1 MLLDPFSVSK
11 GHRYPDETIV
21 PTALVNLR
29 RSDTYTVGAGG
40 TVGTALHWK
49 LRAATGGVYVGT
61 VAPPGTS
68 FSAGEAAGV
77 VSDYGTAQS
86 SWSALTTVDRT
97 LACGV
102 RVRLVGLPTSTFLP
116 SGTLYFLQIQ
126 SLEYTGATFDTEAEC
141 IQAVTARRGF
151 SITANEL
158 SKMDGAIAPY
168 LPQGPMSFVFS
179 DKDAPGA
186 SFSAVFAGAGG
197 GAVSANGAVVVVG
210 FGLQPGSVLRFDY
223 CHHVEYIP
231 SIPSAGL
238 LEVAVEPPSAAARD
252 GMARAAQIVQTNTM
266 GRTDAAS
273 LKPFVGSGSTLGSI
287 AAAVGKMAVSAIPGG
302 SMIVKGAS
310 AIADTLG
317 APAWLKSAISS
328 LM

>member
-1 MLLDPFSVSK
+1 MRASAGEEFPALPKTSPVPAPSGRAAFLGDAAARGKDVVERNVTDYSRMLLDPFSVSK

-49 LRAATGGVYVGT
+49 LRTATGGVYVGT

-168 LPQGPMSFVFS
+168 LPQGPDRKS
-179 DKDAPGA
+179 
-186 SFSAVFAGAGG
+186 
-197 GAVSANGAVVVVG
+197 VV
-210 FGLQPGSVLRFDY
+210 
-223 CHHVEYIP
+223 
-231 SIPSAGL
+231 
-238 LEVAVEPPSAAARD
+238 
-252 GMARAAQIVQTNTM
+252 
-266 GRTDAAS
+266 
-273 LKPFVGSGSTLGSI
+273 
-287 AAAVGKMAVSAIPGG
+287 
-302 SMIVKGAS
+302 
-310 AIADTLG
+310 
-317 APAWLKSAISS
+317 
-328 LM
+328 